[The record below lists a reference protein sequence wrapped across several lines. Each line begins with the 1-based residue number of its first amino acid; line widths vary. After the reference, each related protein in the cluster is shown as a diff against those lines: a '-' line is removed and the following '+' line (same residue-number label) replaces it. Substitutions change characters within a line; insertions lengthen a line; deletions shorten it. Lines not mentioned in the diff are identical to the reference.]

1 MVSSTLAAELAA
13 ISSSP
18 RRGTC
23 RVAALALEMPPDDY
37 AAFLNA
43 IADKRKTG
51 TGIREVMAAHG
62 YQIGDQVIQ
71 RHRRGACSC
80 R

>member
-1 MVSSTLAAELAA
+1 
-13 ISSSP
+13 
-18 RRGTC
+18 
-23 RVAALALEMPPDDY
+23 MPPDDY